1 MGRVFHERANSGRH
15 DTMAKLSESN
25 TLELRIAFHNAVAR
39 FQDWT
44 ADVAEPSVKLH
55 GRFCAISEVCEEVA
69 NLSDPLPESILSIL
83 YKATHAGDDIL
94 ALKMDE
100 TYRGAGRHLL
110 WLIAKR
116 KDEIGGGK
124 HCDRND
130 AAQRSAHSMT
140 IDLSRDEIWFLKALR
155 AAGERGR
162 IVSAPTSRAGLAH
175 LVEVQYV
182 TEHPQSERKTL
193 YIITDRGRQA
203 LANEPQ

>member
-1 MGRVFHERANSGRH
+1 
-15 DTMAKLSESN
+15 MADLSEPS

-44 ADVAEPSVKLH
+44 ADVAEPRVKLC
-55 GRFCAISEVCEEVA
+55 GKFCLISEVCEEVA
-69 NLSDPLPESILSIL
+69 ILSDPLPESILPIL
-83 YKATHAGDDIL
+83 YRNTHAGDDAL
-94 ALKMDE
+94 ALKIDE

-110 WLIAKR
+110 RLVAKR

-124 HCDRND
+124 HCDRNH
-130 AAQRSAHSMT
+130 AGQRSGHSMT
-140 IDLSRDEIWFLKALR
+140 IDLTRNEIWFLKALR

-162 IVSAPTSRAGLAH
+162 IVSAPASRAGLAH

-182 TEHPQSERKTL
+182 TEHPQSDRKTL

>member
-1 MGRVFHERANSGRH
+1 MKARVAG
-15 DTMAKLSESN
+15 DTMTTPSESN
-25 TLELRIAFHNAVAR
+25 SLELRIAFHNAVSR

-44 ADVAEPSVKLH
+44 ANVAEPKVKLR
-55 GRFCAISEVCEEVA
+55 GRFCPISEVCQEVA

-83 YKATHAGDDIL
+83 YRNTRAGDNAP
-94 ALKMDE
+94 ALKIDE

-110 WLIAKR
+110 RLIAKR

-124 HCDRND
+124 HCDRNH
-130 AAQRSAHSMT
+130 AQRSSHLMT
-140 IDLSRDEIWFLKALR
+140 IDLSRDEIWLLKALR

-162 IVSAPTSRAGLAH
+162 IVNAPASRAGLAH

-182 TEHPQSERKTL
+182 TERPQSERKTL

-203 LANEPQ
+203 LSNAPQ